1 MTKMDR
7 NILGMVL
14 LMASTTAS
22 AQVALPTTEKA
33 TYTRSLSGQWDFKY
47 IAGSSAGSDS
57 LFFMPEYDTG
67 AWKTIKVPGNWELQ
81 GFAGMTYGKKVRAG
95 LGLYRR
101 TIDIPAEWDG
111 RGIYLCLE
119 GVNFGYTLY
128 VDGHEAG
135 SFNSSYNRQTFDI
148 TRFAQPG
155 HTHTLAVR
163 VDTRPRGFEFDT
175 NDDWSLSGISRDVL
189 LFALPKVHIDD
200 ITIHTSMDG
209 RVDIEALVAG
219 KGKKDKTVIEGE
231 ITDAEGNRVASLA
244 SAATTSARHRA
255 AAGVPQPHLWTAE
268 TPYLYTVS
276 LRLKLNGQTVQ
287 TYNGKVGIREIA
299 WDGGIYRI
307 NGRPVKFHGA
317 THHDLSPVNGR
328 SITDE
333 EMKRDLQM
341 MKDANM
347 NFLRT
352 SHYPPAPRL
361 LELCDSIGMY
371 VMCEVPFGFGESNLK
386 DSTFLDDLKNR
397 ARLTLRRDKNHPS
410 VVVWSVGNEN
420 PVTDIGLK
428 TGLYVA
434 SLDSTRPFTFPM
446 TPSVYKDWAE
456 GHKAFDRANGFNSRN
471 TPYIV
476 SPHYPRPSEVTAFA
490 KMYDRPMVATEYA
503 HALGT
508 DFGQMQDIYEVMA
521 TTPGILG
528 GSVWEFFDQGIL
540 VDTDKKP
547 TPGSKFADYVWPTP
561 GSYYDTSGNQG
572 TDGMTYADRTPQTD
586 YYQARKV
593 YSNII
598 IREAPLRVLNRFD
611 FTNLSDI
618 DFGWQLMGDG
628 KELASGK
635 LDVECAPHDS
645 TLLSLSPRVPQPL
658 SASKYWI
665 SITAKDRQGRQI
677 YEKSVRLC
685 PDGAP
690 GLAQRIGGEPE
701 GRTKVKK
708 GVVTAP
714 GYTFD
719 GNTLSLKNAEGVEII
734 SDMALARIGRKPTLA
749 STATQ
754 ASRRSSKLH
763 SLWPAYMPGKTVTT
777 VEANNRKGCTARVRF
792 DCDSTRYIDG
802 TVAIEHKPGGIIGYT
817 FDLTAHGNGETV
829 EAGAALML
837 PKELTNMRYMGN
849 GPYAAYPG
857 RDMLSEYGLWSIT
870 SGDLY
875 YPGNRQHV
883 DIALFTDDDG
893 NGFAIVAD
901 DADIAVENH
910 DRGIVVGINT
920 HVASAYN
927 KYEWPAGMT
936 ETDGLRMKGSF
947 DIIPLTGR
955 WNEATRAIFGQ
966 PDGEIPTF
974 MPFYHAYDL

>member
-333 EMKRDLQM
+333 EMKRDLHGQV
-341 MKDANM
+341 
-347 NFLRT
+347 FLEFEPSREAT
-352 SHYPPAPRL
+352 GPA
-361 LELCDSIGMY
+361 CI
-371 VMCEVPFGFGESNLK
+371 
-386 DSTFLDDLKNR
+386 
-397 ARLTLRRDKNHPS
+397 
-410 VVVWSVGNEN
+410 
-420 PVTDIGLK
+420 
-428 TGLYVA
+428 
-434 SLDSTRPFTFPM
+434 
-446 TPSVYKDWAE
+446 
-456 GHKAFDRANGFNSRN
+456 
-471 TPYIV
+471 
-476 SPHYPRPSEVTAFA
+476 
-490 KMYDRPMVATEYA
+490 
-503 HALGT
+503 
-508 DFGQMQDIYEVMA
+508 
-521 TTPGILG
+521 
-528 GSVWEFFDQGIL
+528 
-540 VDTDKKP
+540 
-547 TPGSKFADYVWPTP
+547 
-561 GSYYDTSGNQG
+561 
-572 TDGMTYADRTPQTD
+572 PQTD
-586 YYQARKV
+586 SRHVGKSLTYPLAVPPLFLFFLFWLIPRKLLPQGLLH
-593 YSNII
+593 
-598 IREAPLRVLNRFD
+598 A
-611 FTNLSDI
+611 
-618 DFGWQLMGDG
+618 FG
-628 KELASGK
+628 
-635 LDVECAPHDS
+635 
-645 TLLSLSPRVPQPL
+645 
-658 SASKYWI
+658 Y
-665 SITAKDRQGRQI
+665 
-677 YEKSVRLC
+677 
-685 PDGAP
+685 
-690 GLAQRIGGEPE
+690 
-701 GRTKVKK
+701 
-708 GVVTAP
+708 
-714 GYTFD
+714 
-719 GNTLSLKNAEGVEII
+719 GN
-734 SDMALARIGRKPTLA
+734 M
-749 STATQ
+749 
-754 ASRRSSKLH
+754 
-763 SLWPAYMPGKTVTT
+763 
-777 VEANNRKGCTARVRF
+777 F
-792 DCDSTRYIDG
+792 
-802 TVAIEHKPGGIIGYT
+802 
-817 FDLTAHGNGETV
+817 
-829 EAGAALML
+829 
-837 PKELTNMRYMGN
+837 
-849 GPYAAYPG
+849 PYA
-857 RDMLSEYGLWSIT
+857 
-870 SGDLY
+870 
-875 YPGNRQHV
+875 
-883 DIALFTDDDG
+883 
-893 NGFAIVAD
+893 
-901 DADIAVENH
+901 
-910 DRGIVVGINT
+910 VGI
-920 HVASAYN
+920 
-927 KYEWPAGMT
+927 
-936 ETDGLRMKGSF
+936 
-947 DIIPLTGR
+947 TGKILLIKIQNNAVH
-955 WNEATRAIFGQ
+955 NEEQR
-966 PDGEIPTF
+966 
-974 MPFYHAYDL
+974 

>member
-1 MTKMDR
+1 M
-7 NILGMVL
+7 GMVL

-175 NDDWSLSGISRDVL
+175 NDDWSLSGISRNVL

-347 NFLRT
+347 NFLRIP
-352 SHYPPAPRL
+352 HYPPAPRL

-371 VMCEVPFGFGESNLK
+371 VMCDVPFGFGESNLK

-397 ARLTLRRDKNHPS
+397 GQPDIATRQKPPLGSGMERWQLEPRDRHRAQDGALRGVARQHKAIHIPHDALRLQGLGRGAQGFRPRQRIQQPEHSIHCLTPLPSPVGSGGVRQDVRPPHGSHRICPRSGHRLRPDARHLRGDGHDTGHTRRVGMGIFRPGNTRRYRQETYPRKQACRLCVAHARLLLRH
-410 VVVWSVGNEN
+410 VG
-420 PVTDIGLK
+420 
-428 TGLYVA
+428 
-434 SLDSTRPFTFPM
+434 
-446 TPSVYKDWAE
+446 
-456 GHKAFDRANGFNSRN
+456 
-471 TPYIV
+471 
-476 SPHYPRPSEVTAFA
+476 
-490 KMYDRPMVATEYA
+490 
-503 HALGT
+503 
-508 DFGQMQDIYEVMA
+508 Q
-521 TTPGILG
+521 
-528 GSVWEFFDQGIL
+528 
-540 VDTDKKP
+540 
-547 TPGSKFADYVWPTP
+547 
-561 GSYYDTSGNQG
+561 
-572 TDGMTYADRTPQTD
+572 
-586 YYQARKV
+586 
-593 YSNII
+593 
-598 IREAPLRVLNRFD
+598 
-611 FTNLSDI
+611 
-618 DFGWQLMGDG
+618 
-628 KELASGK
+628 
-635 LDVECAPHDS
+635 
-645 TLLSLSPRVPQPL
+645 
-658 SASKYWI
+658 
-665 SITAKDRQGRQI
+665 
-677 YEKSVRLC
+677 
-685 PDGAP
+685 
-690 GLAQRIGGEPE
+690 
-701 GRTKVKK
+701 
-708 GVVTAP
+708 
-714 GYTFD
+714 
-719 GNTLSLKNAEGVEII
+719 
-734 SDMALARIGRKPTLA
+734 
-749 STATQ
+749 
-754 ASRRSSKLH
+754 
-763 SLWPAYMPGKTVTT
+763 
-777 VEANNRKGCTARVRF
+777 
-792 DCDSTRYIDG
+792 
-802 TVAIEHKPGGIIGYT
+802 
-817 FDLTAHGNGETV
+817 
-829 EAGAALML
+829 
-837 PKELTNMRYMGN
+837 
-849 GPYAAYPG
+849 
-857 RDMLSEYGLWSIT
+857 
-870 SGDLY
+870 
-875 YPGNRQHV
+875 PGNRRHDVCRQ
-883 DIALFTDDDG
+883 DT
-893 NGFAIVAD
+893 AD
-901 DADIAVENH
+901 RLLPGTQGLLEH
-910 DRGIVVGINT
+910 HHTRG
-920 HVASAYN
+920 SA
-927 KYEWPAGMT
+927 EGA
-936 ETDGLRMKGSF
+936 
-947 DIIPLTGR
+947 
-955 WNEATRAIFGQ
+955 Q
-966 PDGEIPTF
+966 QV
-974 MPFYHAYDL
+974 